1 MGSTA
6 IVVTPAGFL
15 TTSTIYPPAASTQIS
30 ARRSKGRLAVL
41 PSFLRLTTHDLQ
53 LGIYAIGENPA
64 RSAAS
69 TVEKQS
75 SGVVLS

>member
-1 MGSTA
+1 MA
-6 IVVTPAGFL
+6 PARIL
-15 TTSTIYPPAASTQIS
+15 TTSTTHAPAASIQIS
-30 ARRSKGRLAVL
+30 ARRSKGRLAVS
-41 PSFLRLTTHDLQ
+41 PSFLPLTTHDLR